1 METARQPT
9 AKPPEEVW
17 VGGTST
23 PVAIRVE
30 ANCSRCAAG
39 VSSRGGG
46 WGRFVLTDLLPTAA
60 LTVFVVTLIGSGLP
74 TREASLGRFLGAT
87 TSLSL
92 RELTG
97 LAVAVLAVAWITSCI
112 TRPFEFSA
120 IRLLEGYW
128 YGHIGAA
135 LGSIGVRLQGRR
147 LSRFA
152 SIAYSPDEFNEHRQ
166 ALAREQ
172 FSTYPSA
179 ERLLPT
185 RLGNV
190 LRAAEDEAGQ
200 RYGLDTVTMMPRL
213 YPFLSERLADGLG
226 ELRDQLDVAA
236 RLCVTL
242 LLATM
247 ISALLLLPRLL
258 QHGWWLA
265 LPVATAV
272 LAWVAYKA
280 AIQVAIA
287 YGRLIY
293 VAFDLHRFD
302 MLRGLHLPLP
312 DAANEQEF
320 NTSISEFF
328 QKRTWVKYVDFAE
341 YGYDHS
347 GDTAM
352 TSVNP
357 TRNGSSHGDG
367 NNALL
372 NRGV

>member
-1 METARQPT
+1 METARQPA
-9 AKPPEEVW
+9 AKPPQEVR
-17 VGGTST
+17 VGVDPA
-23 PVAIRVE
+23 PVSIRVE
-30 ANCSRCAAG
+30 ANCNRCG
-39 VSSRGGG
+39 SGTSSRGGG
-46 WGRFVLTDLLPTAA
+46 RRRFVLTSLLPTAV
-60 LTVFVVTLIGSGLP
+60 LTVFVLALIGSGAP
-74 TREASLGRFLGAT
+74 THKVSLGRLSGAI
-87 TSLSL
+87 TSVNL
-92 RELTG
+92 RQLAG
-97 LAVAVLAVAWITSCI
+97 LAVVILAVAWITS
-112 TRPFEFSA
+112 PFQFSA

-128 YGHIGAA
+128 HGHVGGA
-135 LGSIGVRLQGRR
+135 LGLIGVRLQSRR
-147 LSRFA
+147 LRRLA
-152 SIAYSPDEFNEHRQ
+152 AVAYSPDEFDEQRQ
-166 ALAREQ
+166 ALARER
-172 FSTYPSA
+172 FATYPSA

-258 QHGWWLA
+258 LHGWWLV

-280 AIQVAIA
+280 ALQAAMA

-312 DAANEQEF
+312 DAAKEEES
-320 NTSISEFF
+320 NTALSEFF
-328 QKRTWVKYVDFAE
+328 QKRTWVKYVDTSKYRYA
-341 YGYDHS
+341 HP
-347 GDTAM
+347 GDLAM
-352 TSVNP
+352 TSMDS
-357 TRNGSSHGDG
+357 TRNGRSHHDG
-367 NNALL
+367 NSALP
-372 NRGV
+372 NRAV

>member
-1 METARQPT
+1 M
-9 AKPPEEVW
+9 KLPEELSSTKELGTRFNL
-17 VGGTST
+17 VG
-23 PVAIRVE
+23 
-30 ANCSRCAAG
+30 
-39 VSSRGGG
+39 
-46 WGRFVLTDLLPTAA
+46 LLPTTA
-60 LTVFVVTLIGSGLP
+60 LVLLVIGLVVSGLP
-74 TREASLGRFLGAT
+74 SDEPDPGKIFDAIGELNGAQIAAGLLFILL
-87 TSLSL
+87 LSL
-92 RELTG
+92 ILY
-97 LAVAVLAVAWITSCI
+97 
-112 TRPFEFSA
+112 PFQLSLVQ
-120 IRLLEGYW
+120 LLEGYW
-128 YGHIGAA
+128 ESSSIGAA
-135 LGSIGVRLQGRR
+135 FGTIGAELQRRR
-147 LSRFA
+147 LEEIMELAIQEESNLPDIRA
-152 SIAYSPDEFNEHRQ
+152 SLEQESQSEFDAELERRRT
-166 ALAREQ
+166 LAREQ